1 MRNGNNGSKLKKRKE
16 KRMSAKPLSDADR
29 RAGDLIFRRD
39 GESPEELKRSA
50 RVAGAVRSTAGSGGV
65 GVGG

>member
-1 MRNGNNGSKLKKRKE
+1 
-16 KRMSAKPLSDADR
+16 MSAKPLSDADR

-50 RVAGAVRSTAGSGGV
+50 RVAGAVSSTAGSGGV